1 MDLFTGMDILS
12 SGLSAQR
19 TRMNVTSSN
28 LANQNTT
35 RTDAGGPYKRLD
47 PVLQTTPLARP
58 FRDALD
64 SQVRGVSV
72 TSLQPDTAEP
82 RQIYDPSH
90 PDANAEG
97 YVSLPNI
104 NAVEEM
110 VNLITASRAY
120 EAGIS
125 AMSSMKQMASRAMT
139 IGR

>member
-1 MDLFTGMDILS
+1 MDLFTGMDVLS

-35 RTDAGGPYKRLD
+35 RTDAGGPYQRLD

-64 SQVRGVSV
+64 GQIRGVRV
-72 TSLQPDTAEP
+72 TALSPDQSEP
-82 RQIYDPSH
+82 RLVYDPGH
-90 PDANAEG
+90 PDANTEG
-97 YVSLPNI
+97 YVAFPNI

-120 EAGIS
+120 EAGVS
-125 AMSSMKQMASRAMT
+125 AMSSLKQMASHALS